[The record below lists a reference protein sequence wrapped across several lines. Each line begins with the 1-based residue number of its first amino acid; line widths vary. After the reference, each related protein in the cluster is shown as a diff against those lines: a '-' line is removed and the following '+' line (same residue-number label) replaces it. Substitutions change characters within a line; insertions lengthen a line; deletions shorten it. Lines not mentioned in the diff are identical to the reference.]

1 VSFTAIFG
9 DGIWADAVWAD
20 LYGLSQPPIFA
31 ARGIGGEGFPPNW
44 EAIIARNAA
53 EDERE
58 KRRLEEEIALLR
70 LAGLI

>member
-1 VSFTAIFG
+1 VSFGGIFG
-9 DGIWADAVWAD
+9 DAIWADVVFAD
-20 LYGLSQPPIFA
+20 LYGLSPPPFLSG
-31 ARGIGGEGFPPNW
+31 RGIGGSGFPPNW

-58 KRRLEEEIALLR
+58 KRRLEEEIAALR